1 VGAHDYLA
9 EKLHRQLRA
18 RVMLN
23 GNVMAQENA
32 LSYRVSRNGSAGDWY
47 WEVVSDREIIERGL
61 ARASA
66 QARAQAFKVAAS
78 HAVREAGVSA
88 RSLKGPAITEAP

>member
-23 GNVMAQENA
+23 GK
-32 LSYRVSRNGSAGDWY
+32 RHGSGK
-47 WEVVSDREIIERGL
+47 
-61 ARASA
+61 RA
-66 QARAQAFKVAAS
+66 F
-78 HAVREAGVSA
+78 
-88 RSLKGPAITEAP
+88 L